1 MKSLWNSFKIAFAM
15 FFQDSYASGRMD
27 RRKYAVYAVLFSRLL
42 GLAAGIL
49 TLGVNGWASTSAS
62 VQDLWQALILVPVFV
77 TGGIHVD
84 GLLDTSDAL
93 NSWRDREK
101 RLEILKDSHAGAF
114 AVITAC
120 VYFLVLYGGFNQI
133 AGNRTAIKIL
143 ALGYMVSRCF
153 SGIGVIMLPKASA
166 GGTVAEFS
174 RKAQDKTVRNTLI
187 VYLVLLAVGM
197 ILIQPVY
204 GVVIFVTAVLVFIFY
219 KHKAM
224 KYFGGTTGDLSG
236 YFLCLCEA
244 WMVLVLAVL
253 TVVCPM

>member
-1 MKSLWNSFKIAFAM
+1 M
-15 FFQDSYASGRMD
+15 
-27 RRKYAVYAVLFSRLL
+27 
-42 GLAAGIL
+42 
-49 TLGVNGWASTSAS
+49 
-62 VQDLWQALILVPVFV
+62 
-77 TGGIHVD
+77 
-84 GLLDTSDAL
+84 
-93 NSWRDREK
+93 
-101 RLEILKDSHAGAF
+101 
-114 AVITAC
+114 ITAC

-224 KYFGGTTGDLSG
+224 KYFGGTTPEICRDISCVSVRHGWCLS
-236 YFLCLCEA
+236 
-244 WMVLVLAVL
+244 WQS
-253 TVVCPM
+253 